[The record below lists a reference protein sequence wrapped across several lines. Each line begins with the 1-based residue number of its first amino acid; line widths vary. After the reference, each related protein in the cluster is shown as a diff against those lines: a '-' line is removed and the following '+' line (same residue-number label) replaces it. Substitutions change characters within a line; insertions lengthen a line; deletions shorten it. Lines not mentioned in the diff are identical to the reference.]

1 MKSGLQPNQSAVR
14 SARFRIR
21 FCKRNHLAH
30 AAHRLEASGKKQIVA
45 AKGYIRERGKRVLV
59 ESRHS
64 ADAGY
69 ALVLDGV
76 FEWCAIPAMSWEQVQ
91 RFPSRSR
98 LPVSTT
104 VQLGV
109 CLFL

>member
-14 SARFRIR
+14 SAWFRIR
-21 FCKRNHLAH
+21 FCKQNHLAH
-30 AAHRLEASGKKQIVA
+30 AAHRLEASGKKHIVA
-45 AKGYIRERGKRVLV
+45 AKGYSRAREKRVLE

-76 FEWCAIPAMSWEQVQ
+76 FESCAIPAMSWVQVQ
-91 RFPSRSR
+91 RFPSR
-98 LPVSTT
+98 LSTT
-104 VQLGV
+104 
-109 CLFL
+109 